1 MKMKDGDMMKMD
13 GSMMTMKDG
22 MMMKMGGMK

>member
-1 MKMKDGDMMKMD
+1 MKDGDMMKMD
-13 GSMMTMKDG
+13 GCMLTMKDG

>member
-22 MMMKMGGMK
+22 MMMKMDGMK